1 MIGREKPLG
10 LYYPSE
16 RIKAKSDSG
25 PPPLNFF
32 SFVIPVLASE
42 SKSGTTKLDNEF

>member
-25 PPPLNFF
+25 PPPLNFL
-32 SFVIPVLASE
+32 SFVISILASE
-42 SKSGTTKLDNEF
+42 IKSGTSI